1 MTIKR
6 SIAICFVCLFM
17 LSACAPSAGER
28 YAAWA
33 REAYEGT
40 ISWEINGQAYAGRLS
55 LAPGGSVEERRLLLV
70 YTAPAA
76 LAGVCVQAVGEE
88 VTLSLGGSTH
98 ALSEARRD
106 ELLPFL
112 CFFDPVV
119 AGGMQ
124 MSGTD
129 TLSYTDETG
138 TYTAALAAG
147 RPVALSFSSPT
158 CRLHVRLEGAA

>member
-17 LSACAPSAGER
+17 LSACVPSVGER
-28 YAAWA
+28 YTAWA
-33 REAYEGT
+33 QKAYEGT

-55 LAPGGSVEERRLLLV
+55 LAAGKTLKERRLLLV

-88 VTLSLGGSTH
+88 VTLSLSGSTH
-98 ALSEARRD
+98 TLNGARRD
-106 ELLPFL
+106 DLLPFL
-112 CFFDPVV
+112 RFFDPVV

-124 MSGTD
+124 ASGAD
-129 TLSYTDETG
+129 TLSYTDEAG
-138 TYTAALAAG
+138 TYTASLAAG
-147 RPVALSFSSPT
+147 QPVALSFSSPT
-158 CRLHVRLEGAA
+158 CQLHVRLEGAA

>member
-17 LSACAPSAGER
+17 LSACVPSAGER
-28 YAAWA
+28 YTAWA
-33 REAYEGT
+33 QKAYEGT
-40 ISWEINGQAYAGRLS
+40 ISWEINGKAYAGRLS
-55 LAPGGSVEERRLLLV
+55 LAAGKTVKERRLLLV
-70 YTAPAA
+70 YTAPAS
-76 LAGVCVQAVGEE
+76 LAGICVQAVGEE
-88 VTLSLGGSTH
+88 VALSLNGSTH
-98 ALSEARRD
+98 TLSEARRD

-129 TLSYTDETG
+129 TLSYTGGAG
-138 TYTAALAAG
+138 TYTATLAAG
-147 RPVALSFSSPT
+147 QPVALSFSSPT